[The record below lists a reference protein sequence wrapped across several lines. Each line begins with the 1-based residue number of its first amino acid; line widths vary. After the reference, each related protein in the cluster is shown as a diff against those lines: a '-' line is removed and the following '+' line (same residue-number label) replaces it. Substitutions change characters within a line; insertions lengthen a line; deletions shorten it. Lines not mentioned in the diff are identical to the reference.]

1 MPESRI
7 GPTAA
12 ILGINTNTAL
22 GRIDVAGSTGDTIP
36 TVRVRGANQTAPV
49 VSVDSTSF
57 PQDATVFFQVR
68 VNGARLI
75 ECLGNQTIFLGSF
88 AVNGNSEW
96 LQSSGRFIA
105 TNSTS
110 GAGPTIPQISV
121 YATGSHT
128 ALAYRLHHGVTSD
141 FTAHPPTS
149 GTFQW
154 GINSANGGQHARF
167 TTGTGPSNAAHG
179 TVQITTGGTVTVT
192 NTYCQAGDKVYH
204 SRILAGGTLGH
215 TTAVAANGSFTI
227 TSNNT
232 SDTSTFAW
240 MIVRPA

>member
-1 MPESRI
+1 MSRKRF
-7 GPTAA
+7 G
-12 ILGINTNTAL
+12 LGTRVSLSGI
-22 GRIDVAGSTGDTIP
+22 TGDAIP
-36 TVRVRGANQTAPV
+36 TLQIRGANQTAPV
-49 VSVDSTSF
+49 VNVDSTSF

-75 ECLGNQTIFLGSF
+75 QCLGNQTIFLGSIS
-88 AVNGNSEW
+88 VNGNSEW
-96 LQSSGRFIA
+96 SQSAGRLIA
-105 TNSTS
+105 TNTGSST
-110 GAGPTIPQISV
+110 AIPQISV

-128 ALAYRLHHGVTSD
+128 ALAYRLHHGVTGD
-141 FTAHPPTS
+141 FTAQNPT

-154 GINSANGGQHARF
+154 GINSANGGKHARF
-167 TTGTGPSNAAHG
+167 TTGIGSSNAAHG

-192 NTYCQAGDKVYH
+192 NTYCQAGDVIYH
-204 SRILAGGTLGH
+204 SRIAAGGTLGH

>member
-1 MPESRI
+1 MSRKRF
-7 GPTAA
+7 G
-12 ILGINTNTAL
+12 LGTRVSLSGI
-22 GRIDVAGSTGDTIP
+22 TGDAIP
-36 TVRVRGANQTAPV
+36 TLQIRGANQTAPV
-49 VSVDSTSF
+49 VNVDSTSF

-75 ECLGNQTIFLGSF
+75 ECRGNQTIFLGSIS
-88 AVNGNSEW
+88 VNGNSEW
-96 LQSSGRFIA
+96 QQSFGRFIA
-105 TNSTS
+105 TNSAL
-110 GAGPTIPQISV
+110 GQGPTIPQISV

-128 ALAYRLHHGVTSD
+128 ALAYRLHHGVTGD
-141 FTAHPPTS
+141 FTTQNPT

-154 GINSANGGQHARF
+154 GINSANGGKHARF
-167 TTGTGPSNAAHG
+167 TTGIGSSNAAHG

-192 NTYCQAGDKVYH
+192 NTYCQAGDVIYH
-204 SRILAGGTLGH
+204 SRIAAGGTLGH

>member
-1 MPESRI
+1 M
-7 GPTAA
+7 
-12 ILGINTNTAL
+12 
-22 GRIDVAGSTGDTIP
+22 
-36 TVRVRGANQTAPV
+36 
-49 VSVDSTSF
+49 
-57 PQDATVFFQVR
+57 
-68 VNGARLI
+68 
-75 ECLGNQTIFLGSF
+75 FLGSIS
-88 AVNGNSEW
+88 VNGNSEW
-96 LQSSGRFIA
+96 QQSLGRFIA

-110 GAGPTIPQISV
+110 GSGPTIPQISV

-154 GINSANGGQHARF
+154 GINSANGCKHARF
-167 TTGTGPSNAAHG
+167 TTGTGSSNAAHG

-192 NTYCQAGDKVYH
+192 NTYCLAGDVVYH
-204 SRILAGGTLGH
+204 SRIAAGGTLGH

>member
-1 MPESRI
+1 
-7 GPTAA
+7 
-12 ILGINTNTAL
+12 GI
-22 GRIDVAGSTGDTIP
+22 TGDAIP
-36 TVRVRGANQTAPV
+36 TLQIRGANQTAPV
-49 VSVDSTSF
+49 VNVDSTSF

-75 ECLGNQTIFLGSF
+75 ECRGNQTIFLGSIS
-88 AVNGNSEW
+88 VNGNSEW
-96 LQSSGRFIA
+96 QQSFGRFIA
-105 TNSTS
+105 TNSAL
-110 GAGPTIPQISV
+110 GQGPTIPQISV

-128 ALAYRLHHGVTSD
+128 ALAYRLHHGVTGD
-141 FTAHPPTS
+141 FTAQNPT

-154 GINSANGGQHARF
+154 GINSANGGKHARF
-167 TTGTGPSNAAHG
+167 TTGIGSSNAAHG

-192 NTYCQAGDKVYH
+192 NTYCQAGDVIYH
-204 SRILAGGTLGH
+204 SRIAAGGTLGH

>member
-1 MPESRI
+1 MSRKRF
-7 GPTAA
+7 G
-12 ILGINTNTAL
+12 LGTRVSLSGI
-22 GRIDVAGSTGDTIP
+22 TGDAIP
-36 TVRVRGANQTAPV
+36 TLQIRGANQTAPV
-49 VSVDSTSF
+49 VNVDSTSF

-75 ECLGNQTIFLGSF
+75 ECRGNQTIFLGPLS
-88 AVNGNSEW
+88 VNGNSEW
-96 LQSSGRFIA
+96 QQSFGRFIA
-105 TNSTS
+105 ANSAL
-110 GAGPTIPQISV
+110 GQGPTIPQISV

-128 ALAYRLHHGVTSD
+128 ALAYRLHHGVTGD
-141 FTAHPPTS
+141 FTTQNPT

-154 GINSANGGQHARF
+154 GINSANGGKHARF
-167 TTGTGPSNAAHG
+167 TTGIGSSNAAHG

-192 NTYCQAGDKVYH
+192 NTYCQAGDVIYH
-204 SRILAGGTLGH
+204 SRIAAGGTLGH

>member
-1 MPESRI
+1 MSRKRF
-7 GPTAA
+7 G
-12 ILGINTNTAL
+12 LGTRVSLSGI
-22 GRIDVAGSTGDTIP
+22 TGDAIP
-36 TVRVRGANQTAPV
+36 TLQIRGANQTAPV
-49 VSVDSTSF
+49 VNVDSTSF

-75 ECLGNQTIFLGSF
+75 ECRGNQTIFLGSLS
-88 AVNGNSEW
+88 VNGNSEW
-96 LQSSGRFIA
+96 QQSFGRFIA
-105 TNSTS
+105 TNSAL
-110 GAGPTIPQISV
+110 GQGPTIPQISV

-128 ALAYRLHHGVTSD
+128 ALAYRLHHGVTGD
-141 FTAHPPTS
+141 FTAQNPT

-154 GINSANGGQHARF
+154 GINSANGGKHARF
-167 TTGTGPSNAAHG
+167 TTGIGSSNAAHG

-192 NTYCQAGDKVYH
+192 NTYCQAGDVIYH
-204 SRILAGGTLGH
+204 SRIAAGGTLGH

>member
-1 MPESRI
+1 MSRKRF
-7 GPTAA
+7 G
-12 ILGINTNTAL
+12 LGTRVSLSGI
-22 GRIDVAGSTGDTIP
+22 TGDAIP
-36 TVRVRGANQTAPV
+36 TLQIRGANQTAPV
-49 VSVDSTSF
+49 VNVDSTSF

-75 ECLGNQTIFLGSF
+75 QCLGTQTIFLGSIS
-88 AVNGNSEW
+88 VNGNSEW
-96 LQSSGRFIA
+96 SQSAGRLIA
-105 TNSTS
+105 TNTGSST
-110 GAGPTIPQISV
+110 AIPQISV

-128 ALAYRLHHGVTSD
+128 ALAYRLHHGVTGD
-141 FTAHPPTS
+141 FTAQNPT

-154 GINSANGGQHARF
+154 GINSANGGKHARF
-167 TTGTGPSNAAHG
+167 TTGIGSSNAAHG

-192 NTYCQAGDKVYH
+192 NTYCQAGDVIYH
-204 SRILAGGTLGH
+204 SRIAAGGTLGH